1 MGSAT
6 TESMT
11 THELA
16 AELRRLEGQLG
27 MSVDI
32 AEHLAARTLSMPIST
47 RSFVVFVIS
56 GGSRA
61 SERARRRIPGF
72 REENL
77 GRGLRFR
84 RQDSPLQGNE

>member
-32 AEHLAARTLSMPIST
+32 AEHLAAADALDADLYQVLRRVRDL
-47 RSFVVFVIS
+47 RWLQ
-56 GGSRA
+56 
-61 SERARRRIPGF
+61 SE
-72 REENL
+72 
-77 GRGLRFR
+77 
-84 RQDSPLQGNE
+84 